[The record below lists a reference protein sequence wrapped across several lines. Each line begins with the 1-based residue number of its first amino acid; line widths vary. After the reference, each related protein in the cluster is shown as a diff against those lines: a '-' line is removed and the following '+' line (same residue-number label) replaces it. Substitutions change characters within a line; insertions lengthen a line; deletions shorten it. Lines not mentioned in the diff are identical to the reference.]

1 MNVRQLE
8 CFRAVMVTGTMT
20 RAAETLGISQPA
32 VSNLIA
38 ALEHQIGFTLFV
50 RRKGRLMPTPEAS
63 YFYEEVNHALDGFE
77 RVAQTAHEICDRR
90 KGQLVIASYPGIA
103 IHFLPAVISGFMAE
117 RPDVRF
123 KLLSRSSE
131 IVRGLI
137 PTQKFDLGIVELPVD
152 HPGVK
157 TEPMIFECRCAV
169 PSGHPLAKQA
179 VITPQDLDG
188 VPFISLF
195 REHMTYHRLARLF
208 FEAGADWNVAAETQF
223 FATCCAFVANGGG
236 VALVDPFT
244 AKYYEGKGLVTRRF
258 SPTVPYELGLIYPV
272 DRVHSRLAEAFVATF
287 KDKIAPFLEASRAQ
301 PDS

>member
-38 ALEHQIGFTLFV
+38 ALEHHVGFTLFV

-63 YFYEEVNHALDGFE
+63 YFYEEVNHTLDSFE
-77 RVAQTAHEICDRR
+77 RISQTAHEIRDRR
-90 KGQLVIASYPGIA
+90 KGRLVVASYPGIA
-103 IHFLPAVISGFMAE
+103 IHFLPRVIASFMAV
-117 RPDVRF
+117 RPEVRF

-137 PTQKFDLGIVELPVD
+137 PTQTFDVGIVEVPVD

-157 TEPMIFECRCAV
+157 TEPLTFQCRCAV
-169 PSGHPLAKQA
+169 PSGHPLTQNE
-179 VITPQDLDG
+179 VLTPRDLDG
-188 VPFISLF
+188 VPFISLY
-195 REHMTYHRLARLF
+195 REHMTYYRLARLF
-208 FEAGADWNVAAETQF
+208 AEADADWNVVAETQF
-223 FATCCAFVANGGG
+223 FATCCAFVANRAG

-244 AKYYEGKGLVTRRF
+244 AAYYEGKGLVTRRF
-258 SPTVPYELGLIYPV
+258 KPTVSYELGLIFPI
-272 DRVHSRLAEAFVATF
+272 DRIHSRLAEAFVGVF
-287 KDKIAPFLEASRAQ
+287 KENITPFLEDGPLA
-301 PDS
+301 